1 MFHVKTCFFSKL
13 SQKPK
18 PNRDQGKKLIYI
30 KLTSNRVLLFVGAR
44 IMDPVADRSP
54 MADELWVVSQ
64 ACSLKGNPF
73 T

>member
-1 MFHVKTCFFSKL
+1 
-13 SQKPK
+13 
-18 PNRDQGKKLIYI
+18 
-30 KLTSNRVLLFVGAR
+30 VGAR

-64 ACSLKGNPF
+64 AYSLNGNPF